1 MDTVTF
7 NTTIRTLMRSINLE
21 MAHAMNQNFQPL
33 GLSTSQALVLIEL
46 FRRGPTR
53 VCRLSEQMEMPASN
67 ISTIC
72 NRLEKSGLVRRIR
85 DCQDQR
91 RVHIELTDAAKSLTM
106 AAEERMLKKQQELAD
121 YVSPEDKQIIIDGLT
136 KLNDL
141 FHRTRLALT
150 DGGEEDAAEET
161 RRITEG
167 SI

>member
-1 MDTVTF
+1 MDTILF
-7 NTTIRTLMRSINLE
+7 NNTIRTLMRSINLE
-21 MAHAMNQNFQPL
+21 MAHVMNQNFQPL

-46 FRRGPTR
+46 FRPTR

-85 DCQDQR
+85 DSEDQR
-91 RVHIELTDAAKSLTM
+91 RVHIELTDAGIRLTT

-121 YVSPEDKQIIIDGLT
+121 FVSPQDKQIIIDGLT

-141 FHRTRLALT
+141 FHRTRMALT
-150 DGGEEDAAEET
+150 SSGEGNAAQET

-167 SI
+167 SF